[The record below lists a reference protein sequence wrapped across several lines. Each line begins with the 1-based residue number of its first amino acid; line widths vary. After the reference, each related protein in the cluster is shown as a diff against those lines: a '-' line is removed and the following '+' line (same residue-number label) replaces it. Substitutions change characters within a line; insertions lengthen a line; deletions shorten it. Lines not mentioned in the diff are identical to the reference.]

1 MRPWFAKRLFRHANR
16 TRDEI
21 RRDVSDEFA
30 FHLDMRADE
39 LTRDGMSPSDA
50 RAQALK
56 EFGTVDSSAQVLA
69 QLGDTVE
76 RRRRIS
82 HFAAELLQDA
92 ALGLRLLAR
101 SPGFAVVAILTLA
114 LGIGAN
120 TAIYSVLDAVLLR
133 PLPYP
138 EPDRVMMVSEVRADG
153 GANSVSGGAFL
164 DWREHQTTF
173 DALTL
178 TSPVSYN
185 LRGDVP
191 ERLNGVEVSH
201 EFLKVLGI
209 PPLLGRGF
217 LPDEDRPGGH
227 TNVVM
232 ITEDLWRSRFGA
244 DAGIVGRTMMLDEVP
259 RTVIGVLPRGAWMVK
274 DYTFFVPVVLTPGS
288 FRAARAGHWGGVFG
302 RLASTATV
310 ASADADLKR
319 IKQQLNPQYPDFKQ
333 KWSVVVQPVTEVI
346 GGLAQTPMLILLG
359 AVSLV
364 LLIACANVANL
375 LLARGCHRQQELAV
389 RAALGASGG
398 RLVRQVL
405 TENLMLALMGGLA
418 GIVVAYAGLDL
429 LRRFT
434 DDALPVT
441 LTPRLDLQ
449 VLLVSLGITVVTGPL
464 VGLLPALRARRPDLS
479 AAMNSGSKG
488 ASSGGRQRT
497 QSLLVVAEVALTV
510 VLLASAGLLLRS
522 LAKAASVDP
531 GFAPSRI
538 LAFQVSLPDVSY
550 ESREK
555 RLAFTGD
562 LLARL
567 RALPGVEGAGTA
579 MAIPF
584 IGGGYGEYFY
594 REART
599 DNDAVIGRMD
609 FVSPGYLEALGTR
622 LLIGRR
628 FTDADNRIGGPRVAV
643 INEWTMRRFFPK
655 GDAIGQPITVQ
666 GQPWQIVGV
675 IADVVD
681 RRLDVPQ
688 GAFAYVPSAF
698 NPGQISVIVNTPLDP
713 MSLVATVRA
722 EVARIDPGVAVASPR
737 SLDRAMAESMTQRK
751 VVLALV
757 GVFATAAL
765 LLAAIGLYG
774 VMAYAVATRRR
785 EFGIRMAFGAVRQDL
800 IRQVL
805 RGGLALTTVGLLV
818 GLAGAVGVAQLL
830 ASELYQV
837 KGSDPLVIAG
847 TAATV
852 LAVAILACSVPAWRA
867 SRFQPMAALR
877 VE

>member
-1 MRPWFAKRLFRHANR
+1 MRPWGIKRLFDHVSR
-16 TRDEI
+16 TRD
-21 RRDVSDEFA
+21 DVRADIAVEFA
-30 FHLDMRADE
+30 FHLDMRTDE
-39 LTRDGMSPSDA
+39 LTREGMSPSDA

-56 EFGTVDSSAQVLA
+56 EFGKVDSSAHTLA
-69 QLGDTVE
+69 QLGDTLE

-82 HFAAELLQDA
+82 HFAAELWQDA
-92 ALGLRLLAR
+92 GVGLRLLAR

-164 DWREHQTTF
+164 DWREHQKTF
-173 DALTL
+173 DALTI
-178 TSPVSYN
+178 TSPVSFN

-191 ERLNGVEVSH
+191 ERLNGVQVSH
-201 EFLKVLGI
+201 EFLKVLGV

-217 LPDEDRPGGH
+217 LPEEDRPGGH
-227 TNVVM
+227 ANVVM
-232 ITEDLWRSRFGA
+232 ITEDFWRSRFGA
-244 DAGIVGRTMMLDEVP
+244 DAGIVGRTIVLDEVP

-274 DYTFFVPVVLTPGS
+274 DYTFFVPVVLTVDRDRGQ
-288 FRAARAGHWGGVFG
+288 RAGHWGGVFG

-310 ASADADLKR
+310 ASANADLKR
-319 IKQQLNPQYPDFKQ
+319 IKKQLNPLYPEFKQ

-418 GIVVAYAGLDL
+418 GIVVAYVGLDV

-434 DDALPVT
+434 AEALPIT
-441 LTPRLDLQ
+441 LTPKLDLQ

-531 GFAPSRI
+531 GFEPSRI

-555 RLAFTGD
+555 RLTFTGD

-567 RALPGVEGAGTA
+567 RALPGVDGAGTA

-594 REART
+594 REDRT

-622 LLIGRR
+622 LLTGRR

-681 RRLDVPQ
+681 RRLDVPH
-688 GAFAYVPSAF
+688 GAFAYVPTAF
-698 NPGQISVIVNTPLDP
+698 NPGQISVIINTRLNPL
-713 MSLVATVRA
+713 SLVATVRA

-785 EFGIRMAFGAVRQDL
+785 EFGIRMAFGAMRQDL

-805 RGGLALTTVGLLV
+805 RGGLTLTTVGLLV

-847 TAATV
+847 TATTV

-867 SRFQPMAALR
+867 SRFHPMAALR

>member
-1 MRPWFAKRLFRHANR
+1 MKPWGIRRLFQHVTR
-16 TRDEI
+16 TRDEVRSDI
-21 RRDVSDEFA
+21 ADEFA
-30 FHLDMRADE
+30 FHLDMRTDE
-39 LTRDGMSPSDA
+39 LVREGLTRDEA
-50 RAQALK
+50 RRQAER
-56 EFGTVDSSAQVLA
+56 EFGHADGSARTLA
-69 QLGDTVE
+69 GVGDRLE
-76 RRRRIS
+76 RRRRVGR
-82 HFAAELLQDA
+82 FLGELWQDA
-92 ALGLRLLAR
+92 GHGLRLLRR
-101 SPGFAVVAILTLA
+101 SPGFAAVAVVTLA

-138 EPDRVMMVSEVRADG
+138 EPDRLMMVSEVRADG
-153 GANSVSGGAFL
+153 GPNSVSGGAFL

-173 DALTL
+173 DALTI
-178 TSPVSYN
+178 TTPVSYN
-185 LRGDVP
+185 LRGEVP
-191 ERLNGVEVSH
+191 ERLTGMEVSH

-217 LPDEDRPGGH
+217 LPNEDQPGGE

-244 DAGIVGRTMMLDEVP
+244 DAGIVGRTIVLDEVP
-259 RTVIGVLPRGAWMVK
+259 RLVIGVLPRGAWMVK
-274 DYTFFVPVVLTPGS
+274 DSTFFVPVVLKAGS
-288 FRAARAGHWGGVFG
+288 DRAARAGHWGGVFG
-302 RLASTATV
+302 RLATTATV
-310 ASADADLKR
+310 ASADTDLKR
-319 IKQQLNPQYPDFKQ
+319 VKQQLNEQYPEFKR
-333 KWSVVVQPVTEVI
+333 KWSVSVQPVTEVI
-346 GGLAQTPMLILLG
+346 GGFAQAPMLILMG

-389 RAALGASGG
+389 RAALGASGN
-398 RLVRQVL
+398 RLMRQVL
-405 TENLMLALMGGLA
+405 TENLMLALLGGLA
-418 GIVVAYAGLDL
+418 GIGVAFFSLDL

-434 DDALPVT
+434 DEALPLT
-441 LTPRLDLQ
+441 LTPKLDFQ
-449 VLLVSLGITVVTGPL
+449 VLLVSLAVTIVTGPL
-464 VGLLPALRARRPDLS
+464 VGLLPALRSRRPNLS
-479 AAMNSGSKG
+479 ATMNSGSKG

-522 LAKAASVDP
+522 LAKAAAVDP
-531 GFAPSRI
+531 GFEPSRI
-538 LAFQVSLPDVSY
+538 LAFQLSLPDVSY

-562 LLARL
+562 LLTRL

-584 IGGGYGEYFY
+584 VGGGYGEYFY
-594 REART
+594 RESRT
-599 DNDAVIGRMD
+599 EADAVLGRMD

-622 LLIGRR
+622 LLTGRR
-628 FTDADNRIGGPRVAV
+628 FADADNRIGGPRVAV
-643 INEWTMRRFFPK
+643 INEWARRRFFPK
-655 GDAIGQPITVQ
+655 GDAIGQPVTVQ
-666 GQPWQIVGV
+666 GQQWQIIGV

-681 RRLDVPQ
+681 RRLDVPH

-698 NPGQISVIVNTPLDP
+698 NPGQISVIINTPLDP
-713 MSLVATVRA
+713 MSLVGTVKS

-774 VMAYAVATRRR
+774 VMAYSVATRQR
-785 EFGIRMAFGAVRQDL
+785 EFGIRMAFGAVRRDL
-800 IRQVL
+800 IGDVL
-805 RGGLALTTVGLLV
+805 RGGVTLTAVGLLV
-818 GLAGAVGVAQLL
+818 GLAGAVGVARLL

-837 KGSDPLVIAG
+837 TGSDPLVIAA
-847 TAATV
+847 TAVTV
-852 LAVAILACSVPAWRA
+852 LVVAILACSVPAWRA

-877 VE
+877 VD

>member
-1 MRPWFAKRLFRHANR
+1 MRPWGIKRLFHHVSR
-16 TRDEI
+16 TRDDVRAEI
-21 RRDVSDEFA
+21 ADEFA

-39 LTRDGMSPSDA
+39 LTREGMSPSDA

-56 EFGTVDSSAQVLA
+56 EFGRVNSSAHTLA

-76 RRRRIS
+76 RRRRIG
-82 HFAAELLQDA
+82 HFAAELWQDA
-92 ALGLRLLAR
+92 GLGLRLLVR
-101 SPGFAVVAILTLA
+101 GPGFAAVAILTLA

-138 EPDRVMMVSEVRADG
+138 EPDRLMLVSETLDNG
-153 GANSVSGGAFL
+153 NPNSVSGGAFI
-164 DWREHQTTF
+164 DWRTHQTQF

-178 TSPVSYN
+178 THPVSCN

-191 ERLNGVEVSH
+191 ERLKGVEVSH
-201 EFLKVLGI
+201 EFLKVLGVS
-209 PPLLGRGF
+209 PLLGRGF
-217 LPDEDRPGGH
+217 LPDDDRPGGR
-227 TNVVM
+227 NDVVM
-232 ITEDLWRSRFGA
+232 ITEDLWRTRFGA
-244 DAGIVGRTMMLDEVP
+244 DAAIVGRAIVLDEVH

-274 DYTFFVPVVLTPGS
+274 DYTFFVPAVLVPGTQ
-288 FRAARAGHWGGVFG
+288 RAQRSPHWGAVFG
-302 RLASTATV
+302 RLASNATV
-310 ASADADLKR
+310 ASADAELKQ
-319 IKQQLNPQYPDFKQ
+319 IKRQLNAQYPSFKQ
-333 KWSVVVQPVTEVI
+333 KWSAIVQPVTEVI

-375 LLARGCHRQQELAV
+375 LLARGCHRQQEFAV

-398 RLVRQVL
+398 RLVRQLL
-405 TENLMLALMGGLA
+405 TENLMLALLGGLA
-418 GIVVAYAGLDL
+418 GIVVAYFGLDV
-429 LRRFT
+429 LRSFT
-434 DDALPVT
+434 ADALPVT
-441 LTPRLDLQ
+441 LTPRLDMQ
-449 VLLVSLGITVVTGPL
+449 VLLVSLAITVITGPL

-479 AAMNSGSKG
+479 AAMNTGSKG
-488 ASSGGRQRT
+488 ATSGGRQRT

-531 GFAPSRI
+531 GFEPSRV
-538 LAFQVSLPDVSY
+538 LTFQVSLPDVSY
-550 ESREK
+550 TSAEK
-555 RLAFTGD
+555 RLAFATD
-562 LLARL
+562 LLGRL
-567 RALPGVEGAGTA
+567 RALPGVDGAGTG

-584 IGGGYGEYFY
+584 VGGGYGEYFF
-594 REART
+594 RPVRAEG
-599 DNDAVIGRMD
+599 DLELGRMD

-622 LLIGRR
+622 LLTGRR
-628 FTDADNRIGGPRVAV
+628 FTDADNRLGGPRVAV
-643 INEWTMRRFFPK
+643 ISEWTMRRFFPK
-655 GDAIGQPITVQ
+655 GDAIGQPLIVG
-666 GQPWQIVGV
+666 GQTWQIVGV

-681 RRLDVPQ
+681 RRLDVPH
-688 GAFAYVPSAF
+688 GAFGYMPSAF
-698 NPGQISVIVNTPLDP
+698 NLSQLSVVVRTPLDP
-713 MSLVATVRA
+713 LSLIATVRA

-757 GVFATAAL
+757 GVFASAAL

-785 EFGIRMAFGAVRQDL
+785 EFGIRMAFGAMRQDL

-805 RGGLALTTVGLLV
+805 RGGLTLTTVGLLV

-867 SRFQPMAALR
+867 SRFHPMAALR